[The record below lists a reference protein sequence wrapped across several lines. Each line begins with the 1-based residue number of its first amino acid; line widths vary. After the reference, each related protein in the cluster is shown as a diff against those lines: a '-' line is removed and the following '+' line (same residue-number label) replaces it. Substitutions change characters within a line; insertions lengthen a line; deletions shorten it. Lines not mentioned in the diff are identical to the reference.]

1 MSMSMHARA
10 VAHWFWPAVALA
22 IALIAQPVSANERPT
37 ISGTPT
43 KTATVGTTWT
53 FTPKASD
60 PDGKKVSFG
69 IRNQPSWTTFSTS
82 TGKLTGK
89 PTKAATYSNIEI
101 YAWDGV
107 YAATLPAFSI
117 TVKSSGT
124 TSTATSSSND
134 SRPTIS
140 GTPSTSATVGVAWSF
155 TPKASDPD
163 GTKPSF
169 GIRNKPS
176 WATFS
181 SSTGKLSGTP
191 TRTGTYSSVQIY
203 AWDGK
208 YAANLPA
215 FTITVKSASGGTSST
230 NHAPTITGTPAT
242 SVTVGN
248 SYSFKPT
255 AKDADGNSLGYS
267 IKNKPSWATFST
279 ATGQLSGK
287 PSSSNVGSFSNI
299 VISVSDGKAS
309 ASLKAFTI
317 AVKAASS
324 SGTGSATLSWTP
336 PTTNTDGSSLTNL
349 SGYRIYY
356 GTSSSSL
363 NKTVQITNP
372 SISTYVIDD
381 LSAATW
387 YFAVK
392 AVASSGAE
400 SALSNKV
407 SKTIK

>member
-1 MSMSMHARA
+1 MFMSLHARV
-10 VAHWFWPAVALA
+10 VAHCFWPAIALA
-22 IALIAQPVSANERPT
+22 IALVAQPASANERPR
-37 ISGTPT
+37 ISGTPV
-43 KTATVGTTWT
+43 KSATLGTTWT

-101 YAWDGV
+101 YAWDGF
-107 YAATLPAFSI
+107 YAATLPGFSI
-117 TVKSSGT
+117 TVKSG
-124 TSTATSSSND
+124 STAAAVKPSSND

-155 TPKASDPD
+155 TPKATDAD

-181 SSTGKLSGTP
+181 GSSGKLSGTP
-191 TRTGTYSSVQIY
+191 TKTGTYSSIQIY

-208 YAANLPA
+208 YAANLPTFNIA
-215 FTITVKSASGGTSST
+215 VKSAGSTSST

-267 IKNKPSWATFST
+267 ISNKPSWATFST

-299 VISVSDGKAS
+299 VIKVSDGKAS
-309 ASLKAFTI
+309 ASLKAFSI
-317 AVKAASS
+317 AVKAASGS

-336 PTTNTDGSSLTNL
+336 PTSNTDGSSLTNL

-363 NKTVQITNP
+363 SKTVQITNP

-392 AVASSGAE
+392 AVTSSGVE
-400 SALSNKV
+400 SGLSNKV

>member
-1 MSMSMHARA
+1 MFMSLHARV
-10 VAHWFWPAVALA
+10 VAHCFWPAIALA
-22 IALIAQPVSANERPT
+22 IALVAQPASANERPR
-37 ISGTPT
+37 ISGTPV
-43 KTATVGTTWT
+43 KSATLGTTWT

-101 YAWDGV
+101 YAWDGF
-107 YAATLPAFSI
+107 YAATLPRFSI
-117 TVKSSGT
+117 TVKSG
-124 TSTATSSSND
+124 STASVAKPSSND

-155 TPKASDPD
+155 TPKATDAD

-181 SSTGKLSGTP
+181 GSSGKLSGTP
-191 TRTGTYSSVQIY
+191 TKTGTYSSIQIY

-208 YAANLPA
+208 YAANLPTFNIA
-215 FTITVKSASGGTSST
+215 VKSAGSTSST

-267 IKNKPSWATFST
+267 ISNKPSWATFST

-287 PSSSNVGSFSNI
+287 PSSSNVGSSSNI
-299 VISVSDGKAS
+299 VIKVSDGKAS
-309 ASLKAFTI
+309 ASLKAFSI
-317 AVKAASS
+317 AVKAASGS

-336 PTTNTDGSSLTNL
+336 PTSNTDGSSLTNL

-363 NKTVQITNP
+363 SKTVQITNP

-392 AVASSGAE
+392 AVTSSGVE
-400 SALSNKV
+400 SGLSNKV

>member
-1 MSMSMHARA
+1 MFMSLHARV
-10 VAHWFWPAVALA
+10 VAHCFWPAIALA
-22 IALIAQPVSANERPT
+22 IALVAQPASANERPR
-37 ISGTPT
+37 ISGTPAT
-43 KTATVGTTWT
+43 SATVGTTWT

-101 YAWDGV
+101 YAWDGF
-107 YAATLPAFSI
+107 YAATLPRFSI
-117 TVKSSGT
+117 TVKSG
-124 TSTATSSSND
+124 STASVAKPSSND

-155 TPKASDPD
+155 TPKATDAD

-181 SSTGKLSGTP
+181 SSSGKLSGTP
-191 TRTGTYSSVQIY
+191 TKTGTYSSIQIY

-208 YAANLPA
+208 YAANLPTFNIA
-215 FTITVKSASGGTSST
+215 VKSAGSTSST

-267 IKNKPSWATFST
+267 ISNKPSWATFST

-299 VISVSDGKAS
+299 VIKVSDGKAS
-309 ASLKAFTI
+309 ASLKAFSI
-317 AVKAASS
+317 AVKAASGS

-336 PTTNTDGSSLTNL
+336 PTSNTDGSSLTNL

-363 NKTVQITNP
+363 SKTVQITNP

-392 AVASSGAE
+392 AVTSSGVE
-400 SALSNKV
+400 SGLSNKV